1 MKLRRLIIAI
11 SGQVAPRRAR
21 MLATR
26 LAYGPKMTTF
36 GAKPNPLLDR
46 PLAITTYV
54 DRRAVAAESGWP
66 EGQCRSALCALP
78 SREGNNNAFRRLMKR

>member
-1 MKLRRLIIAI
+1 MKLRRLIIVI
-11 SGQVAPRRAR
+11 SGQVVSRRAQ

-26 LAYGPKMTTF
+26 LVYESKMTTF

-54 DRRAVAAESGWP
+54 HRRAFKAESGCP
-66 EGQCRSALCALP
+66 EG
-78 SREGNNNAFRRLMKR
+78 